1 MAFRPEGRWP
11 CFPSVLTKSFAYLH
25 SRSVALSNCR
35 KEISD
40 TAWNCPH
47 CDWHKSRTGLVAAW
61 VVAIVIITLGA
72 VIYYQIDQ
80 ANKAEAALRKELDKS
95 DRMIKALKPKSL
107 CYT

>member
-47 CDWHKSRTGLVAAW
+47 CGWHKSWAGLVAAW
-61 VVAIVIITLGA
+61 IVEIA
-72 VIYYQIDQ
+72 VIGLAVLFYWQIKQ
-80 ANKAEAALRKELDKS
+80 ADEAHAKFRKELDKS
-95 DRMIKALKPKSL
+95 EAMIKALKPYS
-107 CYT
+107 